1 MTALNCRTAILTY
14 TRGRAQLAL
23 SQKSRARTVHLPFA
37 KMIDSSRPSLE
48 DAGQSSAHEISQE
61 ARILVMDA
69 LPCVHLAAHQ
79 PGGPACYN
87 TLAPSGSLAATQQMS
102 KH

>member
-37 KMIDSSRPSLE
+37 KMIDSSHPDSKMQDRVVRM
-48 DAGQSSAHEISQE
+48 QSFMKQ
-61 ARILVMDA
+61 
-69 LPCVHLAAHQ
+69 
-79 PGGPACYN
+79 
-87 TLAPSGSLAATQQMS
+87 
-102 KH
+102 